1 MNAHTPPT
9 LESLMSRYLERQAE
23 AQELGLDAGAVGDVV
38 PYDAGPVQPIDA
50 RTAWDEATVPLK
62 LFGLSAK
69 LKAPPGWVQLVA
81 RCEPQVAVAVGVG
94 NFPQMVRDFHRLL
107 RLSDAL
113 KPTEPGPALE
123 TPTEFLEW
131 VDSIARAPKFPQA
144 LLVLG
149 GLRLARQF
157 ERAERFVKEMEPSV
171 PAEARAA
178 WDNEVAA
185 LAWHQGKRA
194 EARALWGKQ
203 PTSVPVRFN
212 RALADLFLGD
222 SGAARPAFEESMREL
237 PDSAAWHHLARVYHT
252 LAAMR
257 G

>member
-1 MNAHTPPT
+1 MNAHTPPS
-9 LESLMSRYLERQAE
+9 LDSLMARYLERQAE
-23 AQELGLDAGAVGDVV
+23 ASELGLDTGSVGDVV

-50 RTAWDEATVPLK
+50 KTALDEAIVALRM
-62 LFGLSAK
+62 FGITSK
-69 LKAPPGWVQLVA
+69 IKAPPGWVQLVA
-81 RCEPQVAVAVGVG
+81 RCEPQVAVPFGVG

-107 RLSDAL
+107 HRSDAL

-123 TPTEFLEW
+123 TTPEFLEW
-131 VDSIARAPKFPQA
+131 VEKIAAAPKFPQA

-157 ERAERFVKEMEPSV
+157 ERAERFVKEMDPHV
-171 PAEARAA
+171 PAEMRAA

-185 LAWHQGKRA
+185 LLWHQGRRT
-194 EARALWGKQ
+194 EARAMWQSL

-212 RALADLFLGD
+212 RALAALFLGD
-222 SGAARPAFEESMREL
+222 LDGARVRFEESIGDL
-237 PDSAAWHHLARVYHT
+237 PDSAAWHHLARLYHT

-257 G
+257 E